1 MSRHVVAGA
10 RIVETTVDGFAA
22 RTLVSP
28 QGTLEATFVTG
39 AGMVGSSLRHEGA
52 ELLDPR
58 GGVARYAAQGGT
70 MGLPLLHPWANRLE
84 GFRYAAAG
92 REVALSATSGV
103 LHLDE
108 NGLPIHGLLPGR
120 SRWEVTGT
128 EATPSAA
135 RLETRMVFSP
145 DPALLEAFPFPH
157 EVHLDV
163 TLRDDALVVGTTLAA
178 TGDVAVPVSFGF
190 HPYLR
195 LPGVPREQWMVD
207 LPVRERLVLDQR
219 QLPTGAREAVRIDP
233 APLADR
239 TFDDAFLAPRR
250 RPVHPRRRRT
260 AHRRRVRARIP
271 RGAGVHPAEGR
282 IHLLRAHDCAGERAR
297 ARRSR
302 PAAGRAR
309 GTLHGRVRDPRRA
322 RLIRRATGRD
332 AVIGR
337 GVGGSSPWRSSR
349 AS

>member
-28 QGTLEATFVTG
+28 QGLLEATFVTG

-58 GGVARYAAQGGT
+58 GGVARYAAQGST

-84 GFRYAAAG
+84 GFRYTAAG
-92 REVALSATSGV
+92 RDVALSRASGV
-103 LHLDE
+103 LHLDG

-120 SRWEVTGT
+120 SRWEVTGA
-128 EATPSAA
+128 EATPAAA

-163 TLRDDALVVGTTLAA
+163 TLRDDALVVETALSA

-207 LPVRERLVLDQR
+207 LPVRQRLMLDQR
-219 QLPTGAREAVRIDP
+219 QLPTGTREAVRIDP

-239 TFDDAFLAPRR
+239 TFDDAFLAPPDGAPFTVVGGGRR
-250 RPVHPRRRRT
+250 IAVEFVRGYTVAQVFTPAHAAFICFEPMT
-260 AHRRRVRARIP
+260 APANALVRGGP
-271 RGAGVHPAEGR
+271 D
-282 IHLLRAHDCAGERAR
+282 LRLVEPGERFTAEFAIR
-297 ARRSR
+297 V
-302 PAAGRAR
+302 AGA
-309 GTLHGRVRDPRRA
+309 
-322 RLIRRATGRD
+322 
-332 AVIGR
+332 
-337 GVGGSSPWRSSR
+337 
-349 AS
+349 

>member
-58 GGVARYAAQGGT
+58 GGVARYAAQGAT

-92 REVALSATSGV
+92 RAVALSTASGV
-103 LHLDE
+103 LHLDG

-120 SRWEVTGT
+120 SRWEVTAA
-128 EATPSAA
+128 EATLSAA
-135 RLETRMVFSP
+135 RLQTRMVFSQ
-145 DPALLEAFPFPH
+145 DPALLAAFPFPH

-163 TLRDDALVVGTTLAA
+163 TLRDDALVVATTLSA

-195 LPGVPREQWMVD
+195 LPGVPREQWVVD
-207 LPVRERLVLDQR
+207 LPVRQRLVLDQR
-219 QLPTGAREAVRIDP
+219 QLPTGALEAVHIGH
-233 APLADR
+233 APLGDR
-239 TFDDAFLAPRR
+239 TFDDAFLAPPDGGPFTLAGGGRR
-250 RPVHPRRRRT
+250 IAVEFVRGYTMAQVFSPPHAAFICFEPMT
-260 AHRRRVRARIP
+260 APANALVRGGPDLRLVGPGDRFTAVFAIRV
-271 RGAGVHPAEGR
+271 
-282 IHLLRAHDCAGERAR
+282 AR
-297 ARRSR
+297 A
-302 PAAGRAR
+302 
-309 GTLHGRVRDPRRA
+309 
-322 RLIRRATGRD
+322 
-332 AVIGR
+332 
-337 GVGGSSPWRSSR
+337 
-349 AS
+349 

>member
-1 MSRHVVAGA
+1 MSRHVMAGA
-10 RIVETTVDGFAA
+10 RIVETAVDGFAA

-52 ELLDPR
+52 DLLDPR
-58 GGVARYAAQGGT
+58 GGVARYAAHGGT

-120 SRWEVTGT
+120 SRWEVTGA

-135 RLETRMVFSP
+135 RLATRMVFSP

-163 TLRDDALVVGTTLAA
+163 TLRDDALVVGTTLSA

-207 LPVRERLVLDQR
+207 LPVRQRLVLDQR

-239 TFDDAFLAPRR
+239 TFDDAFLAPDGAPFTLAGGGRR
-250 RPVHPRRRRT
+250 IAVEFSRGYPVAQVFTPPKAAFICFEPMT
-260 AHRRRVRARIP
+260 APANALVRGGPDLRMVEPGQRFTAEFAIRV
-271 RGAGVHPAEGR
+271 
-282 IHLLRAHDCAGERAR
+282 AR
-297 ARRSR
+297 A
-302 PAAGRAR
+302 
-309 GTLHGRVRDPRRA
+309 
-322 RLIRRATGRD
+322 
-332 AVIGR
+332 
-337 GVGGSSPWRSSR
+337 
-349 AS
+349 

>member
-1 MSRHVVAGA
+1 MSRHVVAGT
-10 RIVETTVDGFAA
+10 RIVETTVEGFAA

-28 QGTLEATFVTG
+28 RGTLEATFVTG

-58 GGVARYAAQGGT
+58 GGVARYAAQGAT

-92 REVALSATSGV
+92 RAVTLSTASGV
-103 LHLDE
+103 LHLDG
-108 NGLPIHGLLPGR
+108 NGLPIHGLIPGR
-120 SRWEVTGT
+120 SRWEVTSA

-163 TLRDDALVVGTTLAA
+163 TLRDDALLVATTLSA

-190 HPYLR
+190 HPYLC
-195 LPGVPREQWMVD
+195 LPGVPREQWMID
-207 LPVRERLVLDQR
+207 LPVRQRLVLDQR

-233 APLADR
+233 APLAGR
-239 TFDDAFLAPRR
+239 TFDDAFLAP
-250 RPVHPRRRRT
+250 PVGESFT
-260 AHRRRVRARIP
+260 ATGGGRRVAVEFVRGYTAAQVFSPPHAAFICFEPMTGPANALVRGGPDLRLVAPGARFT
-271 RGAGVHPAEGR
+271 AEFAIR
-282 IHLLRAHDCAGERAR
+282 VAR
-297 ARRSR
+297 A
-302 PAAGRAR
+302 
-309 GTLHGRVRDPRRA
+309 
-322 RLIRRATGRD
+322 
-332 AVIGR
+332 
-337 GVGGSSPWRSSR
+337 
-349 AS
+349 

>member
-10 RIVETTVDGFAA
+10 RIVETTVEGFAA

-58 GGVARYAAQGGT
+58 GGVARYAAQGAT

-92 REVALSATSGV
+92 RAVTLSTASGV

-120 SRWEVTGT
+120 SRWEVTRE

-145 DPALLEAFPFPH
+145 DAALLEAFPFPH
-157 EVHLDV
+157 EVCLDI
-163 TLRDDALVVGTTLAA
+163 TLRDDALVVATTLTP

-207 LPVRERLVLDQR
+207 LPVRQRLVLDER

-233 APLADR
+233 APLAGR
-239 TFDDAFLAPRR
+239 TFDDAFIAPPDGAPFTVAGGGRCIAVEFVR
-250 RPVHPRRRRT
+250 GYAAAQVFSPPHAAFICFEPMT
-260 AHRRRVRARIP
+260 APANALVRGGPDLRLMEPGARFT
-271 RGAGVHPAEGR
+271 AEFAIR
-282 IHLLRAHDCAGERAR
+282 IAR
-297 ARRSR
+297 A
-302 PAAGRAR
+302 
-309 GTLHGRVRDPRRA
+309 
-322 RLIRRATGRD
+322 
-332 AVIGR
+332 
-337 GVGGSSPWRSSR
+337 
-349 AS
+349 

>member
-58 GGVARYAAQGGT
+58 GGVARWAAHGAT

-92 REVALSATSGV
+92 RAVALSTTSGV
-103 LHLDE
+103 LHLDG

-120 SRWEVTGT
+120 SRWEVTRG

-145 DPALLEAFPFPH
+145 DAALLEAFPFPH

-163 TLRDDALVVGTTLAA
+163 TLRDDALVVATTLSA

-195 LPGVPREQWMVD
+195 LPGVPREQWVVD
-207 LPVRERLVLDQR
+207 LPVRQRLVLDER

-233 APLADR
+233 APLAGR
-239 TFDDAFLAPRR
+239 AFDDAFIAPPDGAPFTVAGGGRR
-250 RPVHPRRRRT
+250 IAVEFVRGYAAAQVFSPPHAAFICFEPMT
-260 AHRRRVRARIP
+260 APANALVRGGPDLRLMEPGARFTAEFAIRV
-271 RGAGVHPAEGR
+271 
-282 IHLLRAHDCAGERAR
+282 AR
-297 ARRSR
+297 A
-302 PAAGRAR
+302 
-309 GTLHGRVRDPRRA
+309 
-322 RLIRRATGRD
+322 
-332 AVIGR
+332 
-337 GVGGSSPWRSSR
+337 
-349 AS
+349 